1 MSKIIIQN
9 VRVLDGTGEVPF
21 AGQVSIEG
29 NRIAEVTRGNAAP
42 PPDEAQVVDGQ
53 GATLMPGLVNA
64 HAHPSFANLPE
75 LEALGEIPPEEHTL
89 LTMRHAKL
97 LLEQGFTSVFSAAAA
112 KPRLDIVVRNAIE
125 AGEIPGPRYKACTPE
140 LTVSAGLGDMRLSHL
155 HRETFAVVCDGA
167 DQFRRVARE
176 YIREGVDTFKLN
188 ISGDEFIPHAPA
200 AATMMAE
207 DEIAAVCEVAAVVGK
222 GVAAHARSAES
233 VKLCIKHRIPYIFH
247 ATLVDEE
254 ARDMLEE
261 NKDWVYVAPTLGIT
275 YTTIYEAEAWGITTQ
290 AAVEQGFMAELE
302 SAVENM
308 KDLHK
313 RGVRVLPGGDY
324 GFPWN
329 PVGRDARDLEHF
341 VTLLGF
347 TPMEAIVAT
356 TSLAGTMMEKDGSLG
371 SIKPGALADLLL
383 VNGDPIQDIT
393 LLQNADNITGIMKDG
408 EFYKHPA
415 GTAGK
420 ERAAA

>member
-1 MSKIIIQN
+1 MDKIIIQN
-9 VRVLDGTGEVPF
+9 VRVLDGTGEAPF
-21 AGQVSIEG
+21 AGQVVIKG
-29 NRIAEVTRGNAAP
+29 NHIAEVSRGDAIVPA
-42 PPDEAQVVDGQ
+42 DGGQVVDGL

-97 LLEQGFTSVFSAAAA
+97 LLDQGFTSVFSAASA

-140 LTVSAGLGDMRLSHL
+140 LTVSAGLGDMRMSHL

-167 DQFRRVARE
+167 DEFRRTARMF
-176 YIREGVDTFKLN
+176 IREGVDTFKVN

-200 AATMMAE
+200 AATMMTEAE
-207 DEIAAVCEVAAVVGK
+207 VAAVCEVAAVVNK

-233 VKLCIKHRIPYIFH
+233 VKICIRHRIPYIFH

-254 ARDMLEE
+254 AKDLLEA
-261 NKDWVYVAPTLGIT
+261 NKDWVYVVPTLGIT
-275 YTTIYEAEAWGITTQ
+275 YTTIYEAEPWGITEEI
-290 AAVEQGFMAELE
+290 AREGGFVAELE
-302 SAVENM
+302 AAVASM

-347 TPMEAIVAT
+347 TPLEAIVAI
-356 TSLAGTMMEKDGSLG
+356 TSVAGTMMQTKEPLG
-371 SIKPGALADLLL
+371 VIQPGALADLLL
-383 VNGDPIQDIT
+383 VRGDPTGDIT
-393 LLQNADNITGIMKDG
+393 LLQDADNFTAIMKDG
-408 EFYKHPA
+408 VFHKNSPLPA
-415 GTAGK
+415 RK
-420 ERAAA
+420 DKAAA